1 MGFGE
6 VGDGMRDVVVAT
18 AVVVRRQWKRGSV
31 TPTFCKNNKFCAN
44 RSAYKNAYQIV
55 FHMKNFSKK
64 LNLV

>member
-6 VGDGMRDVVVAT
+6 VGDGMRDV
-18 AVVVRRQWKRGSV
+18 VVVRRQWKRGSV

-55 FHMKNFSKK
+55 VHMKNFPKK